1 MINKKYLPEH
11 GTCFFFIGSKVPED
25 FLKIKKVRREIGNFG
40 VKYKIGH
47 EPIGIDNSDEVK
59 PIEI

>member
-1 MINKKYLPEH
+1 MIKEVLARNMAGASFLLKARH
-11 GTCFFFIGSKVPED
+11 TED
-25 FLKIKKVRREIGNFG
+25 FLKIKSGRRVNGNFG

-47 EPIGIDNSDEVK
+47 EPIRIDNSDEVR

>member
-1 MINKKYLPEH
+1 VLLFLLKARQ
-11 GTCFFFIGSKVPED
+11 PED
-25 FLKIKKVRREIGNFG
+25 FLKIKEGRRVIGNFG

-47 EPIGIDNSDEVK
+47 EPIGIDNSDEVR

>member
-1 MINKKYLPEH
+1 MARASFLLEARL
-11 GTCFFFIGSKVPED
+11 SVE
-25 FLKIKKVRREIGNFG
+25 FLKIKKGRREIGNFG